1 MTGSRADARVL
12 IVDDNPA
19 IHDDVRKILAS
30 ESDHHAEHDRL
41 EDQLLGG
48 TPRETG
54 FAAPRYRIDSAFQG
68 REAFHLVRASVDAD
82 DPYAIAIVDV
92 RMPPG
97 WDGVETIAHL
107 WEICPR
113 LQVILCTAFSD
124 YTWHDMF
131 LKLSMYD
138 IDGLLLLKKPFEPIE
153 LMQMANALAH
163 KWQLQSEDRAKLQ
176 RVNEQLR
183 AEIAD
188 RERMSSELQLAQ
200 RLAASVGHELRNPL
214 AAVRNAN
221 AFINKKIRAGAEPR
235 VVQFLDLVEREL
247 NVCSKIIADLLDFA
261 RERRLNL
268 NLTDL
273 RALIDEAVS
282 LIPSSGS
289 QIVNALPKTLPMATV
304 DRDQFRQV
312 VINLVQNAAEALE
325 PRGGGQIT
333 ISGARSDGQW
343 QLVIEDNGPG
353 MSAELVGKVFQPLFT
368 TKVKGTGL
376 GLAIVANII
385 KSHHGV
391 IRIESEP
398 DRGTRCVIEWPEP
411 VRVLDHNAVGSHSGY
426 I

>member
-1 MTGSRADARVL
+1 
-12 IVDDNPA
+12 
-19 IHDDVRKILAS
+19 
-30 ESDHHAEHDRL
+30 
-41 EDQLLGG
+41 
-48 TPRETG
+48 
-54 FAAPRYRIDSAFQG
+54 
-68 REAFHLVRASVDAD
+68 
-82 DPYAIAIVDV
+82 
-92 RMPPG
+92 
-97 WDGVETIAHL
+97 
-107 WEICPR
+107 
-113 LQVILCTAFSD
+113 
-124 YTWHDMF
+124 MF
-131 LKLSMYD
+131 RKLSTYD
-138 IDGLLLLKKPFEPIE
+138 VDGLLLLKKPFEHIE
-153 LMQMANALAH
+153 LMQMVNALVH

-176 RVNEQLR
+176 RMNEQLR

-261 RERRLNL
+261 RVRQLNL
-268 NLTDL
+268 NLTELRDL
-273 RALIDEAVS
+273 VDEAVS
-282 LIPSSGS
+282 VIPSSGS
-289 QIVNALPKTLPMATV
+289 QIINALPKALPMAMV

-333 ISGARSDGQW
+333 ISATCSDGQW
-343 QLVIEDNGPG
+343 RLVVEDNGPG
-353 MSAELVGKVFQPLFT
+353 MTAELVSKVFEPLFT

-398 DRGTRCVIEWPEP
+398 GRGARCVIEWPEP
-411 VRVLDHNAVGSHSGY
+411 MRVLDHDSLTGAAS
-426 I
+426 

>member
-1 MTGSRADARVL
+1 MTGSRGDARVL
-12 IVDDNPA
+12 IVDDSPA
-19 IHDDVRKILAS
+19 IHDDIRKILAS
-30 ESDHHAEHDRL
+30 GSDEQVEFDLL
-41 EDQLLGG
+41 EAQLLGG

-54 FAAPRYRIDSAFQG
+54 FAPACYRIYSAFQG
-68 REAFHLVRASVDAD
+68 REAFHRVLASIEAK

-113 LQVILCTAFSD
+113 LQVILCSAFSD
-124 YTWHDMF
+124 YTWNDMF
-131 LKLSMYD
+131 LKLSTYD
-138 IDGLLLLKKPFEPIE
+138 VDGLLLLKKPFEHIE
-153 LMQMANALAH
+153 LMQMVNALVH

-176 RVNEQLR
+176 RMNEQLR

-221 AFINKKIRAGAEPR
+221 AFISKKIRAGAEPR
-235 VVQFLDLVEREL
+235 VVQFLDLIEREL

-261 RERRLNL
+261 RVRQLNL
-268 NLTDL
+268 NLTELRDL
-273 RALIDEAVS
+273 VDEAVS
-282 LIPSSGS
+282 VIPSSGS
-289 QIVNALPKTLPMATV
+289 QIINALPKALPMAMV

-333 ISGARSDGQW
+333 ISATCSDGQW
-343 QLVIEDNGPG
+343 RLVVEDNGPG
-353 MSAELVGKVFQPLFT
+353 MSAELVSRVFEPLFT

-398 DRGTRCVIEWPEP
+398 GRGARCVIEWPEP
-411 VRVLDHNAVGSHSGY
+411 MRVLDHDSLTGVAS
-426 I
+426 

>member
-1 MTGSRADARVL
+1 L
-12 IVDDNPA
+12 IVDDTVA
-19 IHDDVRKILAS
+19 IHDDIRKILAS
-30 ESDHHAEHDRL
+30 SSAADAAHDAL
-41 EDQLLGG
+41 EEQLLGG
-48 TPRETG
+48 TPRHTG
-54 FAAPRYRIDSAFQG
+54 FEPPRYRIDSAFQG
-68 REAFHLVRASVDAD
+68 REGVARVLASIEAN

-97 WDGVETIAHL
+97 WDGVETIARL
-107 WEICPR
+107 WEVCPR
-113 LQVILCTAFSD
+113 LQVILCTAYSD

-138 IDGLLLLKKPFEPIE
+138 VDGLLLLKKPFEQIE
-153 LMQMANALAH
+153 LMQMVNALVH

-176 RVNEQLR
+176 RMNEQLR

-247 NVCSKIIADLLDFA
+247 NVCGKIITDLLDFA

-268 NLTDL
+268 NLTELRDL
-273 RALIDEAVS
+273 VDEAVS
-282 LIPSSGS
+282 LLPQSSS
-289 QIVNALPKTLPMATV
+289 QIVNTIMSDLPMAIV

-325 PRGGGQIT
+325 PRGGGRIM
-333 ISGARSDGQW
+333 ISATHGDGRW
-343 QLVIEDNGPG
+343 RLVVEDNGPG
-353 MSAELVGKVFQPLFT
+353 MSAELVTKVFEPLFT

-376 GLAIVANII
+376 GLAIVSNII
-385 KSHHGV
+385 KSHGGR

-398 DRGTRCVIEWPEP
+398 GRGARCVIEWP
-411 VRVLDHNAVGSHSGY
+411 GG
-426 I
+426 